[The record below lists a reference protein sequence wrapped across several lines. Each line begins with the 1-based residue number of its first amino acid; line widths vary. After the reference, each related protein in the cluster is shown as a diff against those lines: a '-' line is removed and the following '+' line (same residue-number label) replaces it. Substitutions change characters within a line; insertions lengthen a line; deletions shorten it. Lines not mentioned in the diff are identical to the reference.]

1 MARFGRVPGLLDES
15 SQPVY
20 DTLTLVAGTASYRFF
35 QTPIGGAKT
44 RLSTNMTQPGMLPP
58 PQSLVVMA
66 VRIIVKGASSA
77 IVSHCINNSR
87 VEFKVGEKEQ
97 LVSPTL
103 LFSAG
108 AGLYNNITTDEGQNG
123 VPDARSIWALQKPI
137 VIGVQQNF
145 YLDLIYDTAPATATA
160 GKPVLCVLDGFLTR
174 GVQ

>member
-15 SQPVY
+15 SQPIY
-20 DTLTLVAGTASYRFF
+20 DTLTITAGTASYRFF

-44 RLSTNMTQPGMLPP
+44 RLQTNMTQPGMLPP
-58 PQSLVVMA
+58 PQTLVVMA
-66 VRIIVKGASSA
+66 VRIIIKSASTVIADA
-77 IVSHCINNSR
+77 ILNNSR

-97 LVSPTL
+97 LVAPTM

-108 AGLYNNITTDEGQNG
+108 AGTYNNITTDIAQNG
-123 VPDARSIWALQKPI
+123 MPDARSIWALQKPI

-145 YLDLIYDTAPATATA
+145 YLDLIYDTAPATAAA
-160 GKPVLCVLDGFLTR
+160 GKDVLVVLDGFLTR